1 VKQTIIP
8 PPLKKGDTLALFSPS
23 SPGDVKFPQ
32 QYNNGIKALH
42 ELGYQ
47 TSEMEI
53 EENHIGYRSASPVER
68 ANHLHTLFLNQ
79 EIKGILC
86 NIGGYNTNEMLPF
99 IDFDIIRNH
108 PKFICGYSDSSVL
121 LNAITHKTDIV
132 TFHGPMVIPS
142 FGEYPKPL
150 EYTVEHFQAMAH
162 QTINLPHKWTPPT
175 EWTDEFVEWI
185 GPSWGTRS
193 RKMTENKGPIWVQ
206 KHKENTTVSGFL
218 VGGNTD
224 SLLPLINTEYF
235 KIPEN
240 SILFIEDIS
249 VSIEKWAML
258 MWSLKIKGVFKR
270 INALLIGKME
280 GIPNGNLLKM
290 IEIIKEILHYDHV
303 EIPVVAELDIGHT
316 APMFTL
322 PIGSTISID
331 SGKEEITLVKLN
343 GGN

>member
-1 VKQTIIP
+1 MP
-8 PPLKKGDTLALFSPS
+8 PSLKKGDTLALFSPS

-47 TSEMEI
+47 TYEMKK
-53 EENHIGYRSASPVER
+53 ENTHNGYRSGSPVER
-68 ANHLHTLFLNQ
+68 ANYLHKLFSDH

-86 NIGGYNTNEMLPF
+86 NIGGYNTNEILPF
-99 IDFDIIRNH
+99 IDFNIIQDN

-121 LNAITHKTDIV
+121 LNAITHKTGIV

-142 FGEYPKPL
+142 FGEYPIPL
-150 EYTVEHFQAMAH
+150 EYTVEHFQAIAH
-162 QTINLPHKWTPPT
+162 QTINLPHAWTPPT

-185 GPSWGTRS
+185 GPSWGSRA
-193 RKMTENKGPIWVQ
+193 RKMNENQGPIWVQ
-206 KHKENTTVSGFL
+206 KHKENTIVSGLL

-224 SLLPLINTEYF
+224 SLLPIINTEF
-235 KIPEN
+235 FEIPEN

-280 GIPNGNLLKM
+280 GMPEGNISRM
-290 IEIIKEILHYDHV
+290 IEIIKEILGYDHV

-316 APMFTL
+316 APMITL
-322 PIGSTISID
+322 PIGSTVSID
-331 SGKEEITLVKLN
+331 SVKEEITLIKLN
-343 GGN
+343 GEI